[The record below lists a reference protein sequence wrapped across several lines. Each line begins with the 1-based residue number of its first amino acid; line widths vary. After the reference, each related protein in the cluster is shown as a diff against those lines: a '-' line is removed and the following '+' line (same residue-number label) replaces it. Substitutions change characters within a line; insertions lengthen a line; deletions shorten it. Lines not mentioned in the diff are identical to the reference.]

1 MALWFFVVLI
11 LLSASFV
18 LYLSYGP
25 LRRAPNVGS
34 LRLIAAVQYVAALV
48 LALAK
53 LLGKA

>member
-11 LLSASFV
+11 LLSASFI
-18 LYLSYGP
+18 LYLSVGP

-34 LRLIAAVQYVAALV
+34 LRLIAGVQYFAALL
-48 LALAK
+48 LAAAR

>member
-18 LYLSYGP
+18 TYLALGP

-48 LALAK
+48 LAVAG
-53 LLGKA
+53 LLGRA